1 VRPAPLRWLA
11 VPLALGLA
19 AAPAAALAPEDVEAG
34 ARKAASGSK
43 RHVKKLASNRMQ
55 GRDNDAPS
63 ARRARAYLRKRLAR
77 IGEPLGAGAAPYEQ
91 PFLRDGDAGVN
102 LLATIRGRELPEEYV
117 ILGAHYDHLGVGHCD
132 PGPRPGDE
140 VCNGATDNAA
150 GTAAV
155 LSVGRA
161 LAKLPEPPRRSV
173 VLALWDAEED
183 GLEGSEH
190 YVEVEPLVPL
200 AQTVAYVNLDILGAT
215 LIPSLA
221 DNTFAI
227 GGETGGAAL
236 GDVLAAAAAAH
247 PALDVTPLSYLFG
260 QGRSDYF
267 PFGQADV
274 PVVFLGDSSSACYH
288 TAGDELS
295 RVDWAKLAEQS
306 ALAFRTVVG
315 LAEADAPPGFVE
327 PSPRPTF
334 DDALSLQKLLQRAV
348 PADLGLFPPGAQAS
362 IADVAALVDQIVAD
376 GPAAFDE
383 EDAASIFTSAGVL
396 IFYLEGLPCPAW

>member
-183 GLEGSEH
+183 GLEGSEY
-190 YVEVEPLVPL
+190 YVEESPLLPL
-200 AQTVAYVNLDILGAT
+200 AQTVAYVNLDLLGAT
-215 LIPSLA
+215 LIPALA
-221 DNTFAI
+221 SNTFAI
-227 GGETGGAAL
+227 GSETGGT
-236 GDVLAAAAAAH
+236 VLSDIVADAAA
-247 PALDVTPLSYLFG
+247 PQALDLTPLSHLFG

-267 PFGQADV
+267 PFSRADV
-274 PVVFLGDSSSACYH
+274 PIVFFGDSSSACYH
-288 TAGDELS
+288 TAGDDLS
-295 RVDWAKLAEQS
+295 RVDWGKLAEQS
-306 ALAFRTVVG
+306 AVAFRTVVG
-315 LAEADAPPGFVE
+315 LAETDTPPSFV
-327 PSPRPTF
+327 PPLPRPTF
-334 DDALSLQKLLQRAV
+334 EDGLSLHKLLELAI
-348 PADLGLFPPGAQAS
+348 PADLGLFPPNAQGDLTE
-362 IADVAALVDQIVAD
+362 IAALIDQIVAD
-376 GPAAFDE
+376 GPAAFDDD
-383 EDAASIFTSAGVL
+383 DAITLFTSAAVM
-396 IFYLEGLPCPAW
+396 INYLESLPCPAW